1 MVNED
6 DDAKDPV
13 EIAGRR
19 IARVLSLIA
28 MAGLLVWL
36 GVTYF

>member
-1 MVNED
+1 MVNDEN
-6 DDAKDPV
+6 DAKDPI

-28 MAGLLVWL
+28 VAGLLVWL